1 MVAEAAAAAE
11 AEARGGRRP
20 STIPGNKELPGDKPN
35 HSLFTFSL
43 KFKRSS
49 SGGAQDDKR
58 PGKTF
63 RAPNTEGNH
72 RGNYIAISA
81 LEEPPTP
88 KRKKKKRERG
98 GREGRNKE

>member
-1 MVAEAAAAAE
+1 MEAEAV
-11 AEARGGRRP
+11 ARGGRHP

-49 SGGAQDDKR
+49 SGVAQDDKR

-63 RAPNTEGNH
+63 RVPNTEGNH

-81 LEEPPTP
+81 LEEPPYP
-88 KRKKKKRERG
+88 NPPKKRESEEG
-98 GREGRNKE
+98 EGRNRE

>member
-1 MVAEAAAAAE
+1 MVAVAVAEAASE
-11 AEARGGRRP
+11 AGGGRRP

-49 SGGAQDDKR
+49 SGAAQDDKR

-63 RAPNTEGNH
+63 RVPNTEGNH
-72 RGNYIAISA
+72 RGNYIAI
-81 LEEPPTP
+81 LLW
-88 KRKKKKRERG
+88 KNLKKKEEG
-98 GREGRNKE
+98 EGEGRNKK